1 MARPD
6 FKSFKKKA
14 LDRPDVAE
22 EYARLSTAYDL
33 RRKLVALRQ
42 SAGLTQEEIAEL
54 LNTKKSNISRL
65 ESVNSAISPKL
76 STIADYAEAIGYE
89 MKIDFVP
96 LHTRKHSKSL
106 PQTAAKRRR

>member
-1 MARPD
+1 MARPN

-22 EYARLSTAYDL
+22 EYDRLSLAYDL

-42 SAGLTQEEIAEL
+42 SAGLTQEDIAERL
-54 LNTKKSNISRL
+54 KTKKSNISRL

-76 STIADYAEAIGYE
+76 STIADYAEAMGYE
-89 MKIDFVP
+89 VKIDFVS
-96 LHTRKHSKSL
+96 LHSQKHNKRL
-106 PQTAAKRRR
+106 QRTAEKRRR